1 MFVRLIQ
8 ILFYSTHR
16 YVDFT
21 SEAFIFQHFS
31 GKRLLGDLTQFF
43 CAYCIIRRYNTYLC
57 IIGINIF
64 QGLFYSFCSAFVCF
78 RNIRMRIGE

>member
-16 YVDFT
+16 HVDFT
-21 SEAFIFQHFS
+21 TEVFIFQHFS
-31 GKRLLGDLTQFF
+31 SKRLLGDLTQFF
-43 CAYCIIRRYNTYLC
+43 CPYFVICRYSTYLC

-78 RNIRMRIGE
+78 RDIRMCIGE